1 MPKYLVNT
9 PLRGQDPNPKN
20 HGKVTVPGTVLDGL
34 VDEAEAPSLIASGA
48 ISVVPEPEPEAA
60 EAVDDKAKKAAKK

>member
-20 HGKVTVPGTVLDGL
+20 HGKVPAPGTVLDGL
-34 VDEAEAPSLIASGA
+34 VDEAEAPSLIACGA
-48 ISVVPEPEPEAA
+48 ISVVPEPEPAEAA
-60 EAVDDKAKKAAKK
+60 DDKAKKAAKK